1 MSSESSSQYKADS
14 MQPIAQNSQ
23 LSTLSSSRVP
33 WNPFWAILYA
43 VFFFFASQLIAGVLV
58 SLYPALQHWS
68 SARANN
74 WLNNDVT
81 AQFAFTLLA
90 EAIIVY
96 SVYLWL
102 KHHKTGFRLLG
113 LSRPKGEDAAYG
125 IIAWLVYLGVFI
137 GVTAVITQFFPHF
150 NVNQQ
155 QQIGFTNVYG
165 NFDLLLTFISLVI
178 LPPIAEEIVMRGFIY
193 GSLRKWL
200 KPLWALVI
208 TSAIFAA
215 AHLPEG
221 GAGGPLWIGAL
232 DTFILSIF
240 LCLLREK
247 TGRLY
252 ASITLHMLK
261 NGVAFVALFILK
273 LH

>member
-1 MSSESSSQYKADS
+1 MSSDGSA
-14 MQPIAQNSQ
+14 AQQ
-23 LSTLSSSRVP
+23 ETPPARWDIP

-43 VFFFFASQLIAGVLV
+43 VFFFFASQLVAALAV

-68 SARANN
+68 SARATD

-90 EAIIVY
+90 EGIIVW

-102 KHHKTGFRLLG
+102 KHHKTSFRLLG
-113 LSRPKGEDAAYG
+113 LRRPKGEDAGYG
-125 IIAWLVYLGVFI
+125 ILAWLIYMGVFI
-137 GVTAVITQFFPHF
+137 GVTAAITQFFPHF
-150 NVNQQ
+150 NVDQQ
-155 QQIGFTNVYG
+155 QQIGFTDVHGGRN
-165 NFDLLLTFISLVI
+165 LALTFVSLVI

-200 KPLWALVI
+200 KPLWALLI

-221 GAGGPLWIGAL
+221 GSGGPLWIGAL

-240 LCLLREK
+240 LCSLRER

-252 ASITLHMLK
+252 ASIVLHTLK

-273 LH
+273 VH

>member
-1 MSSESSSQYKADS
+1 MSSDANQAVH
-14 MQPIAQNSQ
+14 ATRQN
-23 LSTLSSSRVP
+23 RWEIP

-43 VFFFFASQLIAGVLV
+43 VFFFFASQLVAAILV
-58 SLYPALQHWS
+58 SIYPALRHWS
-68 SARANN
+68 SARATE
-74 WLNNDVT
+74 WLNNDVV

-90 EAIIVY
+90 ELIIIF

-113 LSRPKGEDAAYG
+113 LTRPKGEDAGYG
-125 IIAWLVYLGVFI
+125 IMAWLVYLGVFI

-150 NVNQQ
+150 NVDQQ
-155 QQIGFTNVYG
+155 QEIGFTNVHG
-165 NFDLLLTFISLVI
+165 SLSLTLTFISLVI
-178 LPPIAEEIVMRGFIY
+178 LPPFAEEIVMRGFIY

-200 KPLWALVI
+200 KPLGALVI

-221 GAGGPLWIGAL
+221 GSGGPLWIGAL
-232 DTFILSIF
+232 DTFILSVF
-240 LCLLREK
+240 LCLLRER

-252 ASITLHMLK
+252 ASIILHMLK
-261 NGVAFVALFILK
+261 NGVAFIALFILK
-273 LH
+273 VH

>member
-1 MSSESSSQYKADS
+1 MSSDE
-14 MQPIAQNSQ
+14 AQAVVEKSPK
-23 LSTLSSSRVP
+23 RWDIP

-43 VFFFFASQLIAGVLV
+43 VFFFFASQVAAAVVV
-58 SLYPALQHWS
+58 SLYPALRHWS
-68 SARANN
+68 QAQASE
-74 WLNNDVT
+74 WLSNDVT

-96 SVYLWL
+96 AVYFWL
-102 KHHKTGFRLLG
+102 RRHRSGFRLLG
-113 LSRPKGEDAAYG
+113 LTRPKGEDAAYG
-125 IIAWLVYLGVFI
+125 AIAWLVYLGVFI
-137 GVTAVITQFFPHF
+137 GVTAVLTQLFPHF
-150 NVNQQ
+150 NTDQQ
-155 QQIGFTNVYG
+155 QEIGFTNVHG
-165 NFDLLLTFISLVI
+165 SLNLALTFISLVI

-200 KPLWALVI
+200 KPLWAILI

-247 TGRLY
+247 TRRLY
-252 ASITLHMLK
+252 ASIVLHALK
-261 NGVAFVALFILK
+261 NGVAFVALFILNV
-273 LH
+273 H